1 MRGLSAAAQH
11 ALSTRLFGPTP
22 SDVALDSC
30 NNASMGADVWE
41 PFARTNQF
49 DRAQAQARG

>member
-1 MRGLSAAAQH
+1 MGIVRA
-11 ALSTRLFGPTP
+11 
-22 SDVALDSC
+22 SDDSY

-49 DRAQAQARG
+49 DRAQARARG